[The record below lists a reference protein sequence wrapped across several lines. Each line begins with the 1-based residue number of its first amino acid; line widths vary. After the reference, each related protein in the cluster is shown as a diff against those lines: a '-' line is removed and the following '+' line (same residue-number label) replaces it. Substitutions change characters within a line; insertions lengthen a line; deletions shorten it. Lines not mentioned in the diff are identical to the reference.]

1 MLLLKSSK
9 EEVTHMAINKKET
22 KEMSKK
28 YGSRFLPKGF
38 NNASKAP
45 KKKVKK

>member
-1 MLLLKSSK
+1 MTSNQK
-9 EEVTHMAINKKET
+9 AI

-38 NNASKAP
+38 NNAGKAP